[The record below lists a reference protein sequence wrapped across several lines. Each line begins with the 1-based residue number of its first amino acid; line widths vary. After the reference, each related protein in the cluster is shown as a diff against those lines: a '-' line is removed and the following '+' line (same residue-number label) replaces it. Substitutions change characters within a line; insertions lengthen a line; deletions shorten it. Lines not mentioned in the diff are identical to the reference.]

1 MNDKVAFPDSGVKRS
16 PAEKS
21 LDAIPFL
28 IPSAAV
34 AARVG
39 ISPVTLTEMVAEG
52 RGPRAVR
59 VGTKK
64 IMFDPVDVNLWIE
77 QQKSA

>member
-1 MNDKVAFPDSGVKRS
+1 MTKLHFRTVESSAPLPKKVWTP
-16 PAEKS
+16 
-21 LDAIPFL
+21 IPFL